1 MANTR
6 NNEGYFDP
14 TANAAIAA
22 VERTEAQHRRKAKS
36 YLSQAYRIDSRI
48 NSKIEQVASLRDL
61 ANQFIHRIVE
71 CAHLYLLPS
80 LLATR

>member
-14 TANAAIAA
+14 TATAAIAA

-36 YLSQAYRIDSRI
+36 YL
-48 NSKIEQVASLRDL
+48 
-61 ANQFIHRIVE
+61 
-71 CAHLYLLPS
+71 
-80 LLATR
+80 